1 MPSRREPSSIDWGA
15 VTRGAS
21 AGLAVIVPV
30 TIVRA
35 ILERDLTDVS
45 HSGWVY
51 PLSAL
56 ILVAY
61 GLAGWVAARAAP
73 GGAVRHGAL
82 AGLAAVVV
90 WIPVRVVIWA
100 VRESGRGLVSGDR
113 AALPPG
119 QVLGALA
126 LGVVVGAAGAAVA
139 TRVRR
144 RQPPVSALQR
154 GA

>member
-1 MPSRREPSSIDWGA
+1 MQARREQSPIDWGA
-15 VTRGAS
+15 VSRGAS
-21 AGLAVIVPV
+21 VGLAVIVPV

-35 ILERDLTDVS
+35 VLERDLTDLS
-45 HSGWVY
+45 HSAWIY

-61 GLAGWVAARAAP
+61 ALAGAVAAWTAP
-73 GGAVRHGAL
+73 GGALRHGAL
-82 AGLAAVVV
+82 AGVAAVVV
-90 WIPVRVVIWA
+90 WIPVRIVIWA

-119 QVLGALA
+119 QVLGALG
-126 LGVVVGAAGAAVA
+126 LGGLLGMGGAAVA
-139 TRVRR
+139 ARLRGR
-144 RQPPVSALQR
+144 DGRVSALQR

>member
-1 MPSRREPSSIDWGA
+1 M
-15 VTRGAS
+15 
-21 AGLAVIVPV
+21 PV

-35 ILERDLTDVS
+35 VLERDLTDLS
-45 HSGWVY
+45 HSGWIY

-73 GGAVRHGAL
+73 GGALRHGAL

-119 QVLGALA
+119 QVLGASA
-126 LGVVVGAAGAAVA
+126 LGRWWGAAGRGGGDPGCGGGSRRCRRFSEAA
-139 TRVRR
+139 
-144 RQPPVSALQR
+144 
-154 GA
+154 